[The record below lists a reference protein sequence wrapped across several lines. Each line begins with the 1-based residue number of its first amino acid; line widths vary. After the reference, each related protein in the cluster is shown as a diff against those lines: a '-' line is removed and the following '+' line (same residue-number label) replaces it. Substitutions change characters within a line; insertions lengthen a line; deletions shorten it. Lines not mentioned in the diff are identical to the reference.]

1 MQLKIRQKSLVKPE
15 VAFLRE
21 FRRDVTSQRG
31 EDGMIEKIFELIGVT
46 NQYCIEFGAWDG
58 KLNSNTWNLLKNN
71 SWKGLLIEAS
81 EWKFEELK
89 TEYADKEDVTLV
101 RGLVE
106 TEGENSLDALLA
118 RAGAPREP
126 DFLSIDID
134 GMDWHIWN
142 SVTEFA
148 PRLVVV
154 EFNPTIPNDT
164 VFVQDDD
171 ASVSHGSSLL
181 ALVDLGK
188 SKGYELIATTV
199 FNGFFIKK
207 ELSPLIG
214 IEDNDIDA
222 MHDNSYF
229 ESRLFQLYDGT
240 LVLGGCKRLL
250 WQNIEISQEDIQILP
265 EALRK
270 YGDTQS

>member
-31 EDGMIEKIFELIGVT
+31 EDGMIEKIFELIGAT
-46 NQYCIEFGAWDG
+46 NRYCIEFGAWDG

-71 SWKGLLIEAS
+71 GWKGLLIEAS

-89 TEYADKEDVTLV
+89 TEYADQEGVTLV

-106 TEGENSLDALLA
+106 TEGENSLDVLLA
-118 RAGAPREP
+118 QAGAPREP

-142 SVTEFA
+142 SVTDFA

-171 ASVSHGSSLL
+171 ATVSHGSSLL

-188 SKGYELIATTV
+188 SKGYELVATTE
-199 FNGFFIKK
+199 FNGFFVKK
-207 ELSPLIG
+207 DLYPAIEL
-214 IEDNDIDA
+214 ENNDIDT

>member
-1 MQLKIRQKSLVKPE
+1 MQLKIRQKSLVKQE

-21 FRRDVTSQRG
+21 FRRDVTSQRS
-31 EDGMIEKIFELIGVT
+31 EDGMIGKIFEIVGVS

-81 EWKFEELK
+81 EWKFDELK
-89 TEYADKEDVTLV
+89 KEYADNQSVILLK
-101 RGLVE
+101 GLVE
-106 TEGENSLDALLA
+106 TEGENSLNAILA
-118 RAGAPREP
+118 QAGAPREP
-126 DFLSIDID
+126 DFLSIDTD
-134 GMDWHIWN
+134 GIDWHIWN
-142 SVTEFA
+142 SLTEFA

-171 ASVSHGSSLL
+171 TTVSHGSSLL

-188 SKGYELIATTV
+188 SKGYELIATTE

-207 ELSPLIG
+207 DLYPAIG
-214 IEDNDIDA
+214 IEHNDIDA

-250 WQNIEISQEDIQILP
+250 WQNVEFSQEDIQILP